1 MSDTSDHLSTT
12 DRSEADLM
20 EEGLDEL
27 EDDEREP

>member
-27 EDDEREP
+27 EDDERES